1 LGLLRGPPSSAT
13 AIAGVFAFW
22 GGVLG
27 AEWRYPTEFD
37 WRYMTLSTL
46 LSPAGNPGGHRWA
59 AAGLG
64 VSGLCWLC
72 WAVALGR
79 DQGRAAAAEPVSG
92 TWALGWG
99 GVCTA
104 CSGVLPLRI
113 PGLPKGHEIL
123 TILAFFGL
131 CLGSVRLTLQLA
143 ERVARRRVRGPGR
156 RTSLWAAS
164 VVAVVVLPVVLTG
177 LAQAYVFFARPDL
190 HWVGLEWRARHVPA
204 YLSFAFWEWVTCG
217 VLTVYVAGLALT
229 LAAEDAAGW

>member
-1 LGLLRGPPSSAT
+1 VL
-13 AIAGVFAFW
+13 AFW
-22 GGVLG
+22 GGVFG

-46 LSPAGNPGGHRWA
+46 LSPAGNPAGHWWA

-64 VSGLCWLC
+64 VSGLCWLW

-79 DQGRAAAAEPVSG
+79 DAGRAAAAQPVRG
-92 TWALGWG
+92 IWALGFG

-113 PGLPKGHEIL
+113 SGLAKGHEIL

-143 ERVARRRVRGPGR
+143 ERIARRRVRGPDR
-156 RTSLWAAS
+156 RLRFRAAS
-164 VVAVVVLPVVLTG
+164 LVAVVALPVVLTG

-217 VLTVYVAGLALT
+217 VLTVYVAGLAI
-229 LAAEDAAGW
+229 AAEAEDASAW